1 MMKILTTTTTTIPRT
16 PKMPRPRTPKMP
28 RTTKTKMPRPRTPKM
43 PRTPKKEDAD
53 YYNAKEP
60 MRNRAAGDP
69 HP

>member
-1 MMKILTTTTTTIPRT
+1 MTTTTKTKLLRTTTTTMPRT
-16 PKMPRPRTPKMP
+16 TTTKRP

-43 PRTPKKEDAD
+43 PRTPKNEDAD
-53 YYNAKEP
+53 YYDAKEP